1 MNAELKALAERIARL
16 EDDKAEIASDIRDL
30 KAEAKAQGYDPT
42 VLAKVVRVMRM
53 EEDKRKK
60 LFEQAELFDTYLAGV
75 GLLAE
80 EPQPSQA
87 ERNEQARQAVAAA
100 ARTLTNPR
108 HVVKP
113 SEVQKIADRAAAR
126 SSDPPQEEKD
136 HAAPVKPPDR
146 SPRNQGGAALVAASS
161 SEEDLDI
168 PACLDRRGGAL
179 RC

>member
-60 LFEQAELFDTYLAGV
+60 ALDQIELFDTYLAGV
-75 GLLAE
+75 GLLPDEPPAKAE
-80 EPQPSQA
+80 PS
-87 ERNEQARQAVAAA
+87 
-100 ARTLTNPR
+100 RTLANPR

-126 SSDPPQEEKD
+126 SADPQREEEPHD
-136 HAAPVKPPDR
+136 VKAKP
-146 SPRNQGGAALVAASS
+146 SEHQGGAALVAASS
-161 SEEDLDI
+161 SDDDLDI
-168 PACLDRRGGAL
+168 PACLDRRGGGAL